1 MLCIDD
7 LRMKLPLIIGHR
19 GASAVAPEN
28 TIVAFERA
36 LTAGA
41 DGLEF
46 DVRLARDGVPVV
58 IHDADLR
65 RTGLTQA
72 KVREL
77 SSAELA
83 GMNVGRW
90 FNRKNPAVANPDYES
105 ATVPLLRSVFE
116 FVQNNTSI
124 LYVELKCEA
133 VERQHLAHAVVQLL
147 HEYRLRHRVVVEGF
161 DLESIAE
168 VKRQDPEVRTAA
180 LFEPKLSRPLLST
193 RNVIREAAAVG
204 AEEIALHH
212 SLVTKGRTAA
222 IRQGGMEA
230 VVWTVDKPVWVDRA
244 SRYGLRAVI
253 TNDPARLL
261 AYRV

>member
-1 MLCIDD
+1 MLCIDGQ
-7 LRMKLPLIIGHR
+7 RMKLPLIIGHR

-46 DVRLARDGVPVV
+46 DVRLARDAVPVV
-58 IHDADLR
+58 IHDADLK
-65 RTGLTQA
+65 RTGLKEA
-72 KVREL
+72 RIREL

-83 GMNVGRW
+83 GVNVGAW
-90 FNRKNPAVANPDYES
+90 FNRKNPAAANNDYES
-105 ATVPLLRSVFE
+105 ATVPLLSSVFE
-116 FVQNNTSI
+116 FVQNNTAF

-133 VERQHLAHAVVQLL
+133 AERLQLARAVVQMVL
-147 HEYRLRHRVVVEGF
+147 EYRLRHRVIIEGF

-168 VKRQDPEVRTAA
+168 VKRLDPEFRTAA
-180 LFEPKLSRPLLST
+180 LFEPKLSRPLLSS
-193 RNVIREAAAVG
+193 RSIIREASAVG
-204 AEEIALHH
+204 ADEIALHH

-222 IRQGGMEA
+222 IRQVGMGA

-244 SRYGLRAVI
+244 SRYGLQAVI

-261 AYRV
+261 AHRV